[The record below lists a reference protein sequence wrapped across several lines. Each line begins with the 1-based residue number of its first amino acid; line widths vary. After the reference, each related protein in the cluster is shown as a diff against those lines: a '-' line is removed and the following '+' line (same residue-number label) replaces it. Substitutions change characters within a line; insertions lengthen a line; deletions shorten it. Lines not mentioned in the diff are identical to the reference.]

1 MPMAER
7 MPREHAA
14 KHRIWAGHMRPA
26 ASVESDASYFARNPH
41 ATSRIRLA
49 FPGEFAGA
57 PLGPAPPGHAVVVIV
72 AVCRDPRTGAL
83 YRARGVSFLPAGS
96 A

>member
-1 MPMAER
+1 M
-7 MPREHAA
+7 
-14 KHRIWAGHMRPA
+14 KPA
-26 ASVESDASYFARNPH
+26 TSIESDASFFFRNPH
-41 ATSRIRLA
+41 LTSRIRLA

-72 AVCRDPRTGAL
+72 AVRRDPRTGAL
-83 YRARGVSFLPAGS
+83 VRARGVSFLPAGS